1 MVQIVF
7 GGIPHGFPMLVSQAE
22 TLLRD
27 EGWTDDSV
35 NSSGSW
41 KKKVVGQTL
50 YLRLETLHEQ
60 KSIDELP

>member
-41 KKKVVGQTL
+41 KK
-50 YLRLETLHEQ
+50 RW
-60 KSIDELP
+60 